1 MPSFPKG
8 REVVSWLD
16 PNCGDAL
23 RSKKKNPYHTHNNA
37 PTIKREIWNKA
48 LQERQK
54 KYLAQAQMLNLC
66 FR

>member
-1 MPSFPKG
+1 MAWPKLW
-8 REVVSWLD
+8 RCFAEQK
-16 PNCGDAL
+16 
-23 RSKKKNPYHTHNNA
+23 RNPYHTHNTA

-54 KYLAQAQMLNLC
+54 KYLAQAQMLNLI